1 MKIQIYN
8 FFIKKKKKK
17 KEQTDRERL
26 RGVDGWS
33 TLIRQIVVVIV
44 NQFSFGLQKD
54 DVDDRN
60 AG

>member
-8 FFIKKKKKK
+8 FSIKKEKKKIK
-17 KEQTDRERL
+17 QIERGWG
-26 RGVDGWS
+26 GVDGWS

-44 NQFSFGLQKD
+44 NQFSFRLQKD
-54 DVDDRN
+54 DVDYRN